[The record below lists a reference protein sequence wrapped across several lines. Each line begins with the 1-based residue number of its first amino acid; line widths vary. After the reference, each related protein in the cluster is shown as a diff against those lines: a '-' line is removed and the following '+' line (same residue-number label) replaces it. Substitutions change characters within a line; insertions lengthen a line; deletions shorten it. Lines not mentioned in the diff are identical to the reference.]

1 MNLMKKTLASAV
13 AAATLAAVP
22 AYAEVSASAGI
33 ASSYLFRGLDL
44 GSGTPAVSGALNFNS
59 NGFYSGIWG
68 TSGDEAR
75 GAKYELSAG
84 YNGNVG
90 NFSYG
95 LGAISYN
102 YPSQANSE
110 LGDYSD
116 AVIMLGYGPVSFG
129 AYIPVGKE
137 DSSGDYSY
145 FTLGTSFRDFSFL
158 LGMHSD
164 DVAGGGVVGGGIVG
178 CDVDAGSS
186 KSKCSPVHL
195 DVTYAYNDNL
205 SFTVSQF
212 IADAPFEDKLKFVV
226 SFGIPIGE

>member
-1 MNLMKKTLASAV
+1 MTLMNKTLAGAV
-13 AAATLAAVP
+13 AAATFAAVSAVP

-33 ASSYLFRGLDL
+33 ANTYLFRGLDL
-44 GSGTPAVSGALNFNS
+44 GSGTPAVSGALNFRS
-59 NGFYSGIWG
+59 HGFYSGIWG

-75 GAKYELSAG
+75 GSKYEVTAG
-84 YNGNVG
+84 YGGEVG

-102 YPSQANSE
+102 YPTLANSE
-110 LGDYSD
+110 FGDYSD
-116 AVIMLGYGPVSFG
+116 AVISLGYGPVSFG
-129 AYIPVGKE
+129 AYIPVGKL
-137 DSSGDYSY
+137 DSSGDYTY
-145 FTLGTSFRDFSFL
+145 FTLGASYSDFSVL
-158 LGMHSD
+158 LGMHNK
-164 DVAGGGVVGGGIVG
+164 DVAGGGVVG

-186 KSKCSPVHL
+186 KRSCSPVHL

-205 SFTVSQF
+205 SFTLSQF